1 LASRSRRRLDKAST
15 IDVNNNVIATNTGEF
30 EKTFDNSTKP
40 IIEARAQ
47 SRNLNLLSKPLKQ
60 NKVNNSGTKTPMNNV

>member
-1 LASRSRRRLDKAST
+1 LASRSRRRLDKASN
-15 IDVNNNVIATNTGEF
+15 IEVNNNIIEINIGEC
-30 EKTFDNSTKP
+30 EKIFDNSTKP
-40 IIEARAQ
+40 TIEARAQ